1 MLKDTE
7 RVSRSS
13 VTGFR
18 SLSTVMCFIPKA
30 DKRKLAPQKG
40 TPSLRSESSEKPR
53 ESPRIG
59 LRTQGQDF
67 SPASRPCPGSLRLT
81 SVRPRVLVLGP
92 APLEAAANRGAANRR
107 LWRAPFLPA
116 PPPPAVT
123 CPAPQPRDSNSRKRR
138 PCRRV

>member
-30 DKRKLAPQKG
+30 DKRKPAPQKG

-59 LRTQGQDF
+59 LQTQEQDF
-67 SPASRPCPGSLRLT
+67 GPQSRPYPGSLRLT
-81 SVRPRVLVLGP
+81 PVPPRVLGLGH
-92 APLEAAANRGAANRR
+92 APLEAAANRGAASPPLVARPPSCRLRPRR
-107 LWRAPFLPA
+107 
-116 PPPPAVT
+116 
-123 CPAPQPRDSNSRKRR
+123 Q
-138 PCRRV
+138 